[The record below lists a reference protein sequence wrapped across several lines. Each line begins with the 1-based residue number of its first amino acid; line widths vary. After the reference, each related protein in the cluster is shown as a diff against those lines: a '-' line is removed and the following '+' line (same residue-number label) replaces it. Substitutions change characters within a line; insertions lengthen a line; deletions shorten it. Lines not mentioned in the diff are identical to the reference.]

1 MSYSDLYFNQ
11 KKGTSPILFGIA
23 LLSLV
28 GFMAFFFKTGNV
40 TTSKASKI
48 KIASHRIVNLS
59 PQEVG
64 IFWQTNVPQ
73 ESSIIYGEVKPE
85 KFILDE
91 RDSTNQKQ
99 AYIYHYAIIRNL
111 SESKKYYYRIVT
123 DEGMF
128 PALEEEPLFF
138 TTPYN
143 RNIRSNLRAAYGK
156 VMLINT
162 DKAVENAF
170 VFLNFEK
177 KYYSLMTMTKSDGSF
192 VIPLNY
198 FVDLNTNDEILPD
211 PNEVTEIEIFNN
223 SNRVKIKAKINQTN
237 NLPTIILGGEDKDLT
252 QVEQVLAATT
262 KTETKN
268 ENTKN
273 INESMLIIFPK
284 ENSIIPASRPLI
296 KGVVTPNKSV
306 IISINSKPEYVFRT
320 QANKIGEW
328 KVVPEKSIN
337 AGDYI
342 LTLTSEDEKGNQY
355 LVKRNF
361 SIAKNGEQVL
371 GEATAEPTLEPTTQA
386 VPLSTP
392 TTTLIS
398 PTTDINQYITPT
410 ASPPVSGSNNSNW
423 LIIIS
428 SSLMIIGLGVLFVF

>member
-1 MSYSDLYFNQ
+1 
-11 KKGTSPILFGIA
+11 
-23 LLSLV
+23 
-28 GFMAFFFKTGNV
+28 
-40 TTSKASKI
+40 
-48 KIASHRIVNLS
+48 
-59 PQEVG
+59 
-64 IFWQTNVPQ
+64 
-73 ESSIIYGEVKPE
+73 
-85 KFILDE
+85 
-91 RDSTNQKQ
+91 
-99 AYIYHYAIIRNL
+99 
-111 SESKKYYYRIVT
+111 
-123 DEGMF
+123 MF

-262 KTETKN
+262 KAETKN

-284 ENSIIPASRPLI
+284 ENSII
-296 KGVVTPNKSV
+296 
-306 IISINSKPEYVFRT
+306 
-320 QANKIGEW
+320 
-328 KVVPEKSIN
+328 
-337 AGDYI
+337 D
-342 LTLTSEDEKGNQY
+342 
-355 LVKRNF
+355 
-361 SIAKNGEQVL
+361 
-371 GEATAEPTLEPTTQA
+371 
-386 VPLSTP
+386 
-392 TTTLIS
+392 
-398 PTTDINQYITPT
+398 
-410 ASPPVSGSNNSNW
+410 
-423 LIIIS
+423 
-428 SSLMIIGLGVLFVF
+428 